1 MQMNSENLTNPGRE
15 RKGKIIVISAPSGAG
30 KTTLTRQI
38 LSEYPDIIFST
49 SATTRKQRANEIDGV
64 DYYFISEEIFLDKIE
79 RDEFAEWERFYDYYY
94 GTYRTQLEDTINSGK
109 HILLE
114 IDVKGALKIK
124 NNYPESVLIFID
136 PPSIE
141 ALISRL
147 KNRKT
152 ENEEEF
158 NKRIE
163 RAKMELSLKGKFDYL
178 VVNDNLDLA
187 MSELKS
193 IINKI
198 TT

>member
-1 MQMNSENLTNPGRE
+1 MNSENLKYSDIVA
-15 RKGKIIVISAPSGAG
+15 KGKIIVISAPSGAG
-30 KTTLTRQI
+30 KTTLTKQI
-38 LSEYPDIIFST
+38 VQEFPDIIFST
-49 SATTRKQRANEIDGV
+49 SATTRNQRANEVDGV
-64 DYYFISEEIFLDKIE
+64 DYFFISEEIFLNKIE

-94 GTYRTQLEDTINSGK
+94 GTYREQLENTIVSGK

-124 NNYPESVLIFID
+124 HNYPEAVLIFID

-141 ALISRL
+141 VLISRL

-158 NKRIE
+158 RKRIE

-187 MSELKS
+187 LSELKS

>member
-1 MQMNSENLTNPGRE
+1 MNTENSNINDTIK
-15 RKGKIIVISAPSGAG
+15 KGKIIVISAPSGAG
-30 KTTLTRQI
+30 KTTLTKEI
-38 LSEYPDIIFST
+38 IAEFPGIIFST
-49 SATTRKQRANEIDGV
+49 SATTRKQRANEVDGV
-64 DYYFISEEIFLDKIE
+64 DYFFINECIFLNKINM
-79 RDEFAEWERFYDYYY
+79 DEFAEWERFYDYYY
-94 GTYRTQLEDTINSGK
+94 GTSRKQLENTINSGK

-124 NNYPESVLIFID
+124 HNYPEAVLIFID

-141 ALISRL
+141 ELISRL

-158 NKRIE
+158 KKRIE

-187 MSELKS
+187 LSELKS

>member
-1 MQMNSENLTNPGRE
+1 MNSENLNSSDKVK
-15 RKGKIIVISAPSGAG
+15 KGKILVISAPSGAG

-38 LSEYPDIIFST
+38 ISEFPDIIFST
-49 SATTRKQRANEIDGV
+49 SATTRNQRSNEIDGV
-64 DYYFISEEIFLDKIE
+64 DYFFISEEIFLNKIDL
-79 RDEFAEWERFYDYYY
+79 DEFAEWERFYDCYY
-94 GTYRTQLEDTINSGK
+94 GTYREQLENTINSGK

-124 NNYPESVLIFID
+124 HNYPEAVLIFID

-158 NKRIE
+158 RKRIE

-187 MSELKS
+187 LSELKI